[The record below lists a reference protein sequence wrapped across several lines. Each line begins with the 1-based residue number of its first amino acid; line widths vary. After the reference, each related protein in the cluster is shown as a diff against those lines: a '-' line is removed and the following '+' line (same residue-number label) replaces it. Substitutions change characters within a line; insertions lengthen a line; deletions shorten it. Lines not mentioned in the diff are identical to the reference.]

1 MSKSNSVESV
11 LGSSRHG
18 SVDSLLEA
26 FHSAASKADLTA
38 YFGCFDKTGR
48 FLGTDATENW
58 SATEFYSFCKPHFAR
73 GNGWTYTPVAGSRK
87 VTHYTQ
93 LDGTPNFCT
102 FDEILLNEGFG
113 TCRGSGSL
121 LHNPEFSSWFV
132 AAYHLS
138 FPVPNDIAHDITN
151 TIKAADPG
159 LKAKLADQA
168 AAELL
173 AELEL
178 EDEPKK
184 EKGKSSK
191 KKKGK

>member
-1 MSKSNSVESV
+1 MSKSSVAEGV
-11 LGSSRHG
+11 LGCSSYG
-18 SVDSLLEA
+18 SVDQLLDA
-26 FHSAASKADLTA
+26 FHAAASKADLAA

-73 GNGWTYTPVAGSRK
+73 GNGWTYTPMAGSRK
-87 VTHYTQ
+87 VTHYNHT
-93 LDGTPNFCT
+93 DGRPNFCT
-102 FDEILLNEGFG
+102 FDEILLNDGFG
-113 TCRGSGSL
+113 TCRGTGSL
-121 LHNPEFSSWFV
+121 LYNQASSCWLV

-138 FPVPNDIAHDITN
+138 FPVPNDIAHDITS
-151 TIKAADPG
+151 TIKSADPT

-168 AAELL
+168 AADLL

-184 EKGKSSK
+184 EKAKSGK